1 MLSGAR
7 AVLRAVHQVE
17 ERRSEPPEVEAE
29 DSSSDDA
36 SDDGEAQLHEKMAD
50 VDGLNVRGFREIAR
64 KVYDEMDP
72 ARKAARVEAATEARV
87 EWLKE
92 WRAARRAQGAAV
104 TVSGRLYF

>member
-1 MLSGAR
+1 MRR
-7 AVLRAVHQVE
+7 AVYQVK
-17 ERRSEPPEVEAE
+17 ERRSEPPEAEAE

-36 SDDGEAQLHEKMAD
+36 SDDGEAHLHEKMAD

-72 ARKAARVEAATEARV
+72 ARKAARFEAATEARV
-87 EWLKE
+87 AELKE